1 MLNLKNKKITI
12 LSGGSAIK
20 DIMFEL
26 LTYADDI
33 TRVVPSTD
41 NGASSKEL
49 RECYDILSVGDIRQ
63 SLAMSIPH
71 TQQNKQLVKF
81 INWRFPV
88 EAYIAIDALEQLL
101 SDSNSVLY
109 QISHHLP
116 IQKELF
122 EYLALF
128 VEKAKNE
135 PLNLSNG
142 SIGNFILVA
151 AYFKEHDD
159 WNKAIES
166 LEMLFGCKAKVLP
179 IYLNNH
185 YQLKAKFHNGTVI
198 CGEREISSFCGQRK
212 KEIDSLEI
220 AFLKEHKFID
230 VEPKVNPKVLKSLE
244 NSELIVFSPGSFF
257 TSILPHLRN
266 KEVPLS
272 LFKNKRAKK
281 VFLMNLAEDE
291 ETMGYTARDIIE
303 ILDNVAQEQEY
314 RLSDFITH
322 IIIHNHYKQVSF
334 LNHHKEKQRYIQT
347 GNLEHYINEGITV
360 IVKDL
365 EDPWRRGEFDAQEV
379 VMVLDT
385 LLDDKSLF
393 HF

>member
-26 LTYADDI
+26 LRYAEDI

-49 RECYDILSVGDIRQ
+49 RDCYDILSVGDIRQ

-88 EAYIAIDALEQLL
+88 EEHISIDALEQLL
-101 SDSNSVLY
+101 LDRKSVLY
-109 QISHHLP
+109 QISNNLP
-116 IQKELF
+116 MQKELF
-122 EYLALF
+122 EYLFRFL
-128 VEKAKNE
+128 ERDKKE

-151 AYFKEHDD
+151 AYFKHNDD
-159 WNKAIES
+159 WNEAIES
-166 LEMLFGCKAKVLP
+166 LEHLFTCQAKVLP
-179 IYLNNH
+179 IYLNNQYH
-185 YQLKAKFHNGTVI
+185 LKAKFHNGTVI
-198 CGEREISSFCGQRK
+198 CGESEIGSFCANRK
-212 KEIDSLEI
+212 KEIESLEI
-220 AFLKEHKFID
+220 TLLKEHKFVD
-230 VEPKVNPKVLKSLE
+230 VEPVVNPKVIRSLE
-244 NSELIVFSPGSFF
+244 ASELIIFSPGSFF

-266 KEVPLS
+266 KEVPLA
-272 LFKNKRAKK
+272 LFNNKKAKK

-291 ETMGYTARDIIE
+291 ETMGYTAKEIIDIIAC
-303 ILDNVAQEQEY
+303 LARKQGY

-322 IIIHNHYKQVSF
+322 IIVHNHYKQVSF
-334 LNHHKEKQRYIQT
+334 LNSHKEKQHYIQM
-347 GNLEHYINEGITV
+347 GNLEDYMKEGIRV
-360 IVKDL
+360 IVQDL
-365 EDPWRRGEFDAQEV
+365 EDPWRRGEFDAKEV
-379 VMVLDT
+379 VAILME
-385 LLDDKSLF
+385 
-393 HF
+393 